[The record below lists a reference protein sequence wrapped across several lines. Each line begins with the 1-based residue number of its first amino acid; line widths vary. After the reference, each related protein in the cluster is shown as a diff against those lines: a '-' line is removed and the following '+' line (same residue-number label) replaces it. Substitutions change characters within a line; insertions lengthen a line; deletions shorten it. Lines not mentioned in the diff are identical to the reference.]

1 MKYKAK
7 DNFQLKTVAGEPIL
21 IARGAAAIDFGAMLV
36 LNEAGA
42 FMWKLLEEGC
52 TKEVLTEKLSEKY
65 GISAPQAQTDA
76 AAFLQKCLSEG
87 LLDTVED

>member
-1 MKYKAK
+1 MKYKTK
-7 DNFQLKTVAGEPIL
+7 DSFQLKTVAGEPIVV
-21 IARGAAAIDFGAMLV
+21 ARGPAAIDFGAMLV

-52 TKEVLTEKLSEKY
+52 TKEVLAGKLSEKY
-65 GISAPQAQTDA
+65 GIPAPQAQTDA
-76 AAFLQKCLSEG
+76 DAFVQKCLSED